1 MANKPASNKGPKKPA
16 KKTAKSAAKKSTSKP
31 AQKSSSKTATKEAPA
46 IFAEKPGGRIVDIDV
61 ASEMQGS
68 FLEYAYSVIYS
79 RALPDARDGLKPVQ
93 RRILHTM
100 AQMNLRADRG
110 HVKSARVVGEVMG
123 KLHPHGDSAIYDALV
138 RMAQSWSLRLPFV
151 DGHGNFGSLDEGP
164 AAYRYTEAR
173 LASAANAMVD
183 SLDEDT
189 VDFNPNY
196 DGRELEP
203 AVLPSAVP
211 ALLVNGASGIAVG
224 MATNMPPHNLRE
236 VNAAAAHLLNNP
248 KASLDDLM
256 AFVPGPDLPT
266 GGIIVGLDGIRE
278 AYETGKGSFR
288 MRARVDI
295 EQVSPRRTGLVVREL
310 PYQVGPERVI
320 ERIKDLVTSK
330 KLQGISDVID
340 LTDYESGLELVIE
353 LKNGF
358 NPQAVLDALYK
369 QTPLEDSFHINN
381 VALVKGQPVTLGL
394 IEMLD
399 VFIKHRLDVVKRRSE
414 FRRKKAQDRL
424 HLVDGLLIA
433 ILNIDKVIK
442 VIRASDDTAVARE
455 ALKKN
460 FKLSELQA
468 NYILEMPLRRLT
480 KFSKLELEKEQKELK
495 DIIADLTEILT
506 SDKRLKKVVTQE
518 LTDVAA
524 QYGDD
529 RRSELLSDEGI
540 VSAAL
545 AVPLE
550 VEDDP
555 CYVLLSSSGLLARTT
570 SADPLEYGKKRANHD
585 TIRSVIKTT
594 ARSSIGLVTSSG
606 RVVRLKTIGIPAL
619 APGAALSVAG
629 GAAIKEFIT
638 LDKDEKA
645 LALMDLN
652 AADSTLV
659 VFTAWG
665 QIKRVSHDV
674 PEKANDWNILKL
686 DKDDWLVGAI
696 QTSDLSGQAVMITSD
711 AQLLAFP
718 ADTVKATGRQAGCI
732 AGIRVYEGAEVIYGT
747 IIKPT
752 ENTMVATVAGD
763 EGALPGT
770 AGDSMKITPLSEFP
784 AKGRGGSGMRC
795 HKFLSGQNILVAAT
809 VGQNPIHAATGTG
822 AAVEVP
828 TKIGKRDGS
837 GSPLSKPVTA
847 VFGTPS
853 FE

>member
-1 MANKPASNKGPKKPA
+1 M
-16 KKTAKSAAKKSTSKP
+16 AKSTTPDKSNANNQP
-31 AQKSSSKTATKEAPA
+31 A
-46 IFAEKPGGRIVDIDV
+46 GRIVDIDV

-100 AQMNLRADRG
+100 AQMNLRSDRG

-173 LASAANAMVD
+173 LATAANTMVD

-203 AVLPSAVP
+203 AVLPAAVP

-236 VNAAAAHLLNNP
+236 VTAAAAHLLNNP
-248 KASLDDLM
+248 KATLDDLM
-256 AFVPGPDLPT
+256 KFVPGPDLPT
-266 GGIIVGLDGIRE
+266 GGVILGLDGIRE

-288 MRARVDI
+288 VRAKVDI

-358 NPQAVLDALYK
+358 NPQAVLDQLYK
-369 QTPLEDSFHINN
+369 QTPLEDSFHVNN
-381 VALVKGQPVTLGL
+381 VALVEGQPVTLGL
-394 IEMLD
+394 KQMLD
-399 VFIKHRLDVVKRRSE
+399 VFLKHRLEVVRRRSE
-414 FRRKKAQDRL
+414 FRRTKAQDRL
-424 HLVDGLLIA
+424 HLVDGLMIA

-442 VIRASDDTAVARE
+442 TIRASDDTAAART
-455 ALKKN
+455 ALMKD
-460 FKLSELQA
+460 FKLKELQA

-480 KFSKLELEKEQKELK
+480 KFSKLELEKEQKDLK
-495 DIIADLTEILT
+495 AIIADLTDIL
-506 SDKRLKKVVTQE
+506 DNPKRLKKVVTDE
-518 LTDVAA
+518 LTEVAN
-524 QYGDD
+524 QFGDD
-529 RRSELLSDEGI
+529 RRSELMSDEGLI
-540 VSAAL
+540 SASL
-545 AVPLE
+545 SVPLE

-555 CYVLLSSSGLLARTT
+555 CYILLSSSGLLARTT
-570 SADPLEYGKKRANHD
+570 DDQALQLGKKRTNHD
-585 TIRSVIKTT
+585 TIRSVIKAS
-594 ARSSIGLVTSSG
+594 ARADIGLVTSAG
-606 RVVRLKTIGIPAL
+606 RVVRIAAIGIPAI

-638 LDKDEKA
+638 LPKDEKP
-645 LALMDLN
+645 LALMNLTDEN
-652 AADSTLV
+652 ATLFL
-659 VFTAWG
+659 FTASG
-665 QIKRVSHDV
+665 QVKRVTHDV
-674 PEKANDWNILKL
+674 PSSSNWNIVKL
-686 DKDDWLVGAI
+686 DDKDGLVGAV
-696 QTSDLSGQAVMITSD
+696 QTKDNSGQAVLITSD
-711 AQLLAFP
+711 AQLLHFS
-718 ADTVKATGRQAGCI
+718 ADAVRATGRQAGCV
-732 AGIRVYEGAEVIYGT
+732 AGIKLAKDAVVIFGS
-747 IIKPT
+747 IVKEDP
-752 ENTMVATVAGD
+752 NTFVATVAGD
-763 EGALPGT
+763 DGAIPGT
-770 AGDSMKITPLSEFP
+770 AAHSMKLTPLSEFP
-784 AKGRGGSGMRC
+784 SKGRATGGMRC
-795 HKFLSGQNILVAAT
+795 HKFLSGENMLVTAA
-809 VGQNPIHAATGTG
+809 VGTGPIHAAIATGG
-822 AAVEVP
+822 SVEVP
-828 TKIGKRDGS
+828 DKIGKRDGS
-837 GSPLSKPVTA
+837 GSPLGKPVTA

-853 FE
+853 FD

>member
-1 MANKPASNKGPKKPA
+1 MAKTPASNKG
-16 KKTAKSAAKKSTSKP
+16 SN
-31 AQKSSSKTATKEAPA
+31 
-46 IFAEKPGGRIVDIDV
+46 EKPSERIVDIDV

-100 AQMNLRADRG
+100 AQMNLKSDRG

-123 KLHPHGDSAIYDALV
+123 KLHPHGDTAIYDALV

-173 LASAANAMVD
+173 LAAAANAMVD

-203 AVLPSAVP
+203 AVLPAAVP

-248 KASLDDLM
+248 KATLDDLM

-266 GGIIVGLDGIRE
+266 GGIVVGLDGIRE

-394 IEMLD
+394 KEMLD
-399 VFIKHRLDVVKRRSE
+399 VFVKHRLDVVKRRSQ
-414 FRRKKAQDRL
+414 FRRQKAQDRL

-442 VIRASDDTAVARE
+442 TIRASDDTAAART
-455 ALKKN
+455 ALKKD

-480 KFSKLELEKEQKELK
+480 KFSKIELQKEQKELQ

-518 LTDVAA
+518 LTEVAS

-529 RRSELLSDEGI
+529 RRTELMSDEGI

-545 AVPLE
+545 AVPME

-570 SADPLEYGKKRANHD
+570 TAEPLAYGKKRVNHD
-585 TIRSVIKTT
+585 TIRSVIKTS
-594 ARSSIGLVTSSG
+594 ARAQIGLVTSRG
-606 RVVRLKTIGIPAL
+606 RVIRINAIGIPAL
-619 APGAALSVAG
+619 APNAALSVAG
-629 GAAIKEFIT
+629 GAATKEFVT
-638 LDKDEKA
+638 LDKDEKP
-645 LALMDLN
+645 LGLMNLT
-652 AADSTLV
+652 AADSTLML
-659 VFTAWG
+659 FTAWG
-665 QIKRVSHDV
+665 EVKRVVHDV
-674 PEKANDWNILKL
+674 PEKASDWNVIKL

-696 QTSDLSGQAVMITSD
+696 QTADTSGEVVMITSD
-711 AQLLAFP
+711 AQLLHFP
-718 ADTVKATGRQAGCI
+718 ADTIRATSRTAGTI
-732 AGIRVYEGAEVIYGT
+732 AGIRVYEGAECIFGT
-747 IIKPT
+747 VVNPDS
-752 ENTMVATVAGD
+752 NTFVATVAGD

-770 AGDSMKITPLSEFP
+770 AGDSMKITPLADYP
-784 AKGRGGSGMRC
+784 GKGRGGSGVRC
-795 HKFLSGQNILVAAT
+795 HKFLSGQNVLVTAS
-809 VGQNPIHAATGTG
+809 VGQGPLHAATSTG
-822 AAVEVP
+822 GAVEVP

-837 GSPLSKPVTA
+837 GSPLGKPVTA

-853 FE
+853 FN